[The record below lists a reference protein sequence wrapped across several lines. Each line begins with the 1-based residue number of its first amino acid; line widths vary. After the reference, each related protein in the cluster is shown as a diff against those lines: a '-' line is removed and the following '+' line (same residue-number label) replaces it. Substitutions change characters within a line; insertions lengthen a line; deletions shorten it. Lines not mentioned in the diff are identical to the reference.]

1 MNNAQLTM
9 EEVSNEKPDQYLVTL
24 RQKEA
29 QLMEIIDALQNVG
42 QSNLWKILQTNVF
55 EVELAKSKKRLEV
68 ESDTTEIF
76 RLQGETRLGRRYNL
90 DHLIIKYRNELLAIK
105 KQING

>member
-9 EEVSNEKPDQYLVTL
+9 EDVSNEKSDQVLVTL

-29 QLMEIIDALQNVG
+29 QLMDTIEALQNIG
-42 QSNLWKILQTNVF
+42 QSSFWKVLQNNVF

-76 RLQGETRLGRRYNL
+76 RLQGETRLGRRYDL
-90 DHLIIKYRNELLAIK
+90 DQLIIKYRNELLTIK
-105 KQING
+105 NQLNG